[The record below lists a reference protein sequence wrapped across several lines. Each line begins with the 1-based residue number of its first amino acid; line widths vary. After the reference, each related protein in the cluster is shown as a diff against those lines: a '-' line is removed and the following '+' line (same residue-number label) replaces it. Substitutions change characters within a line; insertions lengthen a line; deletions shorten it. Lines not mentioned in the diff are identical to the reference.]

1 MSLFRTERGLDRL
14 VNFSDAAVAIAITL
28 LVLPLVDFAPEI
40 AHTTLGHLLG
50 EHWET
55 LLAFVISFAV
65 IGNFWIVHHQLFE
78 LVDDYTYTL
87 AWLDLLWLFSIIVVP
102 FSTAVLANAPSGIP
116 EIYLLYIGTMIL
128 SSGSMLLMRVVL
140 QQRPELLREEVRGQ
154 LKIAE
159 ASVPTAILVLAL
171 ILALTFPGV
180 GIYWLFL
187 LFLSA
192 PATALVRRLTGQP
205 RSDSSPRA

>member
-40 AHTTLGHLLG
+40 THTTLGHLLG

-78 LVDDYTYTL
+78 LVVDYTYTL

-140 QQRPELLREEVRGQ
+140 QQRPELIREEVRGQ

-171 ILALTFPGV
+171 ILALIFPGV

-192 PATALVRRLTGQP
+192 PGTALVRRLTGQP